1 MEKVDLSQNFEQML
15 ISAERYACGRR
26 TYIVEMTVDYIIS
39 LLPRLSD
46 WCITVM
52 QNDMK
57 SEFDMA
63 ERMQRKIGM
72 SCDHEQW
79 VKFREALDEV
89 MKRRKAD

>member
-79 VKFREALDEV
+79 VKFRDALDEV
-89 MKRRKAD
+89 MKRRVK